1 MKAVF
6 FDLDDTLYD
15 QIQPFRYAY
24 EHLFPG
30 LDVDVEKLFNL
41 NRHYANITYEEY
53 LAGQLT
59 NEQNQIERIR
69 RALADFGVR
78 AEETRCL
85 EFQVVYSHQQK
96 LIEMSGIMHDLL
108 DMCVKHVLTG
118 ILSNGP
124 SEHQRTKVKT
134 LGIYEYLNEKDIYVS
149 GDFNVKKPD
158 PAIFDLVRSYTP
170 YEAKDCYYVGDH
182 YENDIIGAHKAGWK
196 SVWLNRRHNPLPAD
210 NVADHVVNSEEEL
223 YQLLMQL
230 LPDDSLFTE

>member
-30 LDVDVEKLFNL
+30 MDVDVEKLFNL

-69 RALADFGVR
+69 RALADFGVE

-85 EFQVVYSHQQK
+85 EFQVVYSHHVRDK
-96 LIEMSGIMHDLL
+96 RESEMDGKHRSDLSR
-108 DMCVKHVLTG
+108 
-118 ILSNGP
+118 I
-124 SEHQRTKVKT
+124 
-134 LGIYEYLNEKDIYVS
+134 
-149 GDFNVKKPD
+149 
-158 PAIFDLVRSYTP
+158 AIDR
-170 YEAKDCYYVGDH
+170 
-182 YENDIIGAHKAGWK
+182 
-196 SVWLNRRHNPLPAD
+196 LPAAK
-210 NVADHVVNSEEEL
+210 NIIRL
-223 YQLLMQL
+223 
-230 LPDDSLFTE
+230 